1 MRPFALVALLVAGV
15 SSNIVRINSGYGGES
30 GLIRTAPYAAGL
42 RSDSYGATLVRSE
55 IPIVR
60 LSHDIRGSLSDS
72 LEYETGNGIFVTDN
86 TQAVQGRGGE
96 YVDEYGQLVRSDAM
110 ISKSG
115 SFGYT
120 SPEGQLIQTVWVA
133 DENGFR
139 AEGAHLPRPVEMPA
153 EHAEAHRLALSRVSG
168 VSSYDAPALIRTSN
182 YDAPAIRV
190 QSYDAPALIRTSN
203 YDVPAIRVQSYDA
216 PALIRTSNYD
226 APAIRVQSY
235 DVPAVRVIEQAPLLV
250 RSGY

>member
-1 MRPFALVALLVAGV
+1 MRPFALVALLIAGV
-15 SSNIVRINSGYGGES
+15 SSSAIRVNSGYGGE
-30 GLIRTAPYAAGL
+30 L
-42 RSDSYGATLVRSE
+42 RSDSYGSTLVRH
-55 IPIVR
+55 IPITS
-60 LSHDIRGSLSDS
+60 LSHDIRGSLSDN
-72 LEYETGNGIFVTDN
+72 LQYTTGNGISVTDN

-115 SFGYT
+115 SYSFT
-120 SPEGQLIQTVWVA
+120 TPEGQQIQTNWVA

-153 EHAEAHRLALSRVSG
+153 EHAEAHRLALSRVSAVG
-168 VSSYDAPALIRTSN
+168 SYDAPALIRTSNYDAPALIRTSNYDAPALIRTSN

-190 QSYDAPALIRTSN
+190 QSYDAPA
-203 YDVPAIRVQSYDA
+203 
-216 PALIRTSNYD
+216 
-226 APAIRVQSY
+226 
-235 DVPAVRVIEQAPLLV
+235 VRVIEQAPLLV

>member
-15 SSNIVRINSGYGGES
+15 SSNVIRVDSGYGGETA
-30 GLIRTAPYAAGL
+30 IVRAAPYAAEL
-42 RSDSYGATLVRSE
+42 RSDSYGATLVRSA

-72 LEYETGNGIFVTDN
+72 LEYETGNGISVTDN

-115 SFGYT
+115 SFRYT
-120 SPEGQLIQTVWVA
+120 SPEGQQIQTVWVA

-139 AEGAHLPRPVEMPA
+139 AEGAHLPLPVEMPA
-153 EHAEAHRLALSRVSG
+153 EHAEAHRLALARVSS
-168 VSSYDAPALIRTSN
+168 VDSYAAPALIRTSNYDTPALIRTSN

-190 QSYDAPALIRTSN
+190 QSYDAPA
-203 YDVPAIRVQSYDA
+203 V
-216 PALIRTSNYD
+216 IRTSNYD
-226 APAIRVQSY
+226 APAIRVQAY
-235 DVPAVRVIEQAPLLV
+235 DMPAPIVRVVEEPLIV
-250 RSGY
+250 RSAY

>member
-1 MRPFALVALLVAGV
+1 MRPFIAFALLIAGV
-15 SSNIVRINSGYGGES
+15 SSSVIRVDSGYGG
-30 GLIRTAPYAAGL
+30 AL
-42 RSDSYGATLVRSE
+42 RSDGYGATLVRE
-55 IPIVR
+55 IPITS

-72 LEYETGNGIFVTDN
+72 LSYTTGNGISVVDN

-110 ISKSG
+110 ISKAG
-115 SFGYT
+115 SYSFT
-120 SPEGQLIQTVWVA
+120 TPEGQQISTTWVA

-168 VSSYDAPALIRTSN
+168 VSSYDSPALIRTSNYDAPALIRTSNYDAPALIRTSN

-190 QSYDAPALIRTSN
+190 QSYDAPA
-203 YDVPAIRVQSYDA
+203 
-216 PALIRTSNYD
+216 
-226 APAIRVQSY
+226 
-235 DVPAVRVIEQAPLLV
+235 VRVIEQAPILI